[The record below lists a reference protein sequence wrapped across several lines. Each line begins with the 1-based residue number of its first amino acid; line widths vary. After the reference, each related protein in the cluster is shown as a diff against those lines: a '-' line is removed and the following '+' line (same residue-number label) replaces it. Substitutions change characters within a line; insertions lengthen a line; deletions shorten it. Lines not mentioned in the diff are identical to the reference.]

1 MENNVLKTVSEATVS
16 EANLSK
22 APVSEAAL
30 SEAALSE
37 AASQAMLSKARG
49 APTADDSA
57 VGLAVDRSIESRRA
71 AAQLEIE
78 RLVSAAL
85 AVIQR
90 SGRLE
95 PKVSDILAEA
105 GLSNQAFYRHFRSKH
120 ELLVAVLD
128 QGIRGLAN
136 YLAGRMADVASPGEA
151 VREWIRGM
159 AAQAGHPGGAQATRP
174 FALGRGQL
182 AEAFPAEVARSATQ
196 VTAPLRSALRD
207 ALRGGEM
214 PEIDPDRDAEAL
226 YLLTMGWVETRLLEE
241 RIPDAAEVAHLESF
255 ILAGLTRSAAAEI
268 VS

>member
-1 MENNVLKTVSEATVS
+1 MENNVLATLSEATVS
-16 EANLSK
+16 E
-22 APVSEAAL
+22 PRVSEAAL
-30 SEAALSE
+30 SEAGVSGAEGSG
-37 AASQAMLSKARG
+37 AKGSQATDTSS
-49 APTADDSA
+49 ADDSA
-57 VGLAVDRSIESRRA
+57 VGLAVGRSIEARRA
-71 AAQLEIE
+71 TAQLEIE

-85 AVIQR
+85 TVIR
-90 SGRLE
+90 RTGRLE

-128 QGIRGLAN
+128 QGIRGLTR
-136 YLAGRMADVASPGEA
+136 YLSGRMADAASPGEA

-196 VTAPLRSALRD
+196 LTAPLRSALHD
-207 ALRGGEM
+207 ALHGGEM
-214 PEIDPDRDAEAL
+214 PAVDPERDAEAL
-226 YLLTMGWVETRLLEE
+226 YLLTMGWVEARLLEE
-241 RIPDAAEVAHLESF
+241 HIPEEAEVAHLESF
-255 ILAGLTRSAAAEI
+255 ILAGLTRSAAAET